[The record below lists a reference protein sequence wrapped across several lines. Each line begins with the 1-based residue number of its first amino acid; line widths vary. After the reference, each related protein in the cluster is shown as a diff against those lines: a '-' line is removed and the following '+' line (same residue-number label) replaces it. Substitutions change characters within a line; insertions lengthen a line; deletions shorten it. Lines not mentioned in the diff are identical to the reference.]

1 MFDIT
6 LLSSSHSIHGK
17 CNPEELYLIIEQL
30 QPEVIFE
37 ELSYDGFEMIYSAGY
52 QPQTVEAITIKK
64 YLQKY
69 PIKHLPV
76 DNYPINEADLL
87 SDAQLIWNYSSEYRD
102 LWEQKL
108 LRLSQNGYYFLNSD
122 ECTEIMNQLERIE
135 EDVLKETN
143 NVVLL
148 NEHKKEKALHDK
160 RENEML
166 RAIYNYV
173 QQYTLDN
180 AIFICGAQH
189 RKAIKHKIKDYK
201 IKDNFKLNWK
211 FFNEI

>member
-1 MFDIT
+1 MFNIT
-6 LLSSSHSIHGK
+6 LLSSFHTILGK

-37 ELSYDGFEMIYSAGY
+37 ELSYDGFEMIYMEGY
-52 QPQTVEAITIKK
+52 QPKTVEAITIKK
-64 YLQKY
+64 YLHKY
-69 PIKHLPV
+69 PIKHFPV

-87 SDAQLIWNYSSEYRD
+87 SDAQLIWNYSNEYRD
-102 LWEQKL
+102 LWKQKL

-122 ECTEIMNQLERIE
+122 ECTEILNQLERIE

-166 RAIYNYV
+166 RAIYNYA
-173 QQYTLDN
+173 QQYTFNN
-180 AIFICGAQH
+180 AVFICGAEH
-189 RKAIKHKIKDYK
+189 RQQIKHKIKDRF
-201 IKDNFKLNWK
+201 NLNWTI
-211 FFNEI
+211 FNEK